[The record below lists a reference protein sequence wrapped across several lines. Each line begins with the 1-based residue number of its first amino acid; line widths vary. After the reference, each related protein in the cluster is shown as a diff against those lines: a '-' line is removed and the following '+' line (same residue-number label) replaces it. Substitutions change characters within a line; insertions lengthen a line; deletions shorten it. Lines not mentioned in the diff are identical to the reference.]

1 MERAV
6 ALAREALPLLP
17 TTELM
22 HPPTLFRAASEFLIS
37 GCAGPATELTVAAL
51 AVPDYTHGRS
61 ELSMRKI
68 ALLARLHVMQG
79 RLRQAAATYARAAW
93 LVPGQSPADVPIGGL
108 AYHFGLGALLTERND
123 LEAAERLLAK
133 GTDAVGHTALVR
145 PGDMLAGYTALARV
159 RQARGDGPGALAAM
173 AEFMEVARL
182 RRFVPAVLA
191 EAAAQ
196 VARLRLRQGDLA
208 EAARWAEE
216 SGLQSGAGPRYAE
229 EAEYLTLARVQ
240 IAHGR
245 AAELSAIAVLVT
257 PAYLLFHHLMHI
269 VAFEPLLW
277 AGCSYFAVRAI
288 KYDAAENWL
297 YAGVL
302 AGLGLENKYT
312 IAVLL
317 FGLLLGLLATQA
329 RKSLLTWQLWG
340 GVGLALLLFAP
351 NLIWETVHHFPLLE
365 WQKYIRAHPEVQTFN
380 FSAAGFF
387 GNQVLYTLPVFA
399 LWIAGL
405 WFFLFS
411 AKGRQFRFLG
421 IAALAVIG
429 FGLSSGKSHYAIP
442 IYAILYT
449 GGAIAVETLTERAN
463 RRWLRRILIE
473 VVVVAGIILAP
484 CFLPI
489 LPVDVFAFY
498 QRFLHLPLPIRSESY
513 EYGSELPSQLAW
525 ELNWDELVTAVARVY
540 NSLPDD
546 EKSKAGIMT
555 QTYGEAGAIDLLG
568 KKYGLPKAISG
579 QLSYYDF
586 GTRNYT
592 GEVLITVGMDP
603 RMVAQKCRSV
613 TSGAYIDKSYGY
625 TTEVILV
632 CKGFPLQDWP
642 AFKHY

>member
-1 MERAV
+1 MPAAAIGTDLE
-6 ALAREALPLLP
+6 LARKAAKPANRWTSGPAIVLYVAAVMFITEMLVASRYGFHVDELYFLACSEHLAWGYIDQAPLIVLLTYLSRHLFGDSLLALHLLP
-17 TTELM
+17 
-22 HPPTLFRAASEFLIS
+22 
-37 GCAGPATELTVAAL
+37 
-51 AVPDYTHGRS
+51 
-61 ELSMRKI
+61 
-68 ALLARLHVMQG
+68 
-79 RLRQAAATYARAAW
+79 
-93 LVPGQSPADVPIGGL
+93 
-108 AYHFGLGALLTERND
+108 
-123 LEAAERLLAK
+123 
-133 GTDAVGHTALVR
+133 
-145 PGDMLAGYTALARV
+145 
-159 RQARGDGPGALAAM
+159 ALAA
-173 AEFMEVARL
+173 AALVWTVGGITREL
-182 RRFVPAVLA
+182 GGGRF
-191 EAAAQ
+191 AQ
-196 VARLRLRQGDLA
+196 A
-208 EAARWAEE
+208 
-216 SGLQSGAGPRYAE
+216 
-229 EAEYLTLARVQ
+229 
-240 IAHGR
+240 
-245 AAELSAIAVLVT
+245 LSAIAVLVT

-329 RKSLLTWQLWG
+329 RKSLLAWQLWG